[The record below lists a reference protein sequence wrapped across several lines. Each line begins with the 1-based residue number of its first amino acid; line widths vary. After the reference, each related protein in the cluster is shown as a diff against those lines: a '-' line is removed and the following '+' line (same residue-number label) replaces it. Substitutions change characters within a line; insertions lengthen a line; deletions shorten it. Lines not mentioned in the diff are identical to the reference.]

1 METDENTRL
10 PRDLACTADRQDVSG
25 FATHWQVRRL
35 IARYRIS
42 EALAV
47 VVSELAYWRGGSA

>member
-1 METDENTRL
+1 MGADENTRL
-10 PRDLACTADRQDVSG
+10 PRDLACTADSHEVSG
-25 FATHWQVRRL
+25 FATHWQVRKL

-47 VVSELAYWRGGSA
+47 AVAELAFLMGGSA